1 MGGREE
7 RERGK
12 DGTDRWVLIIK
23 ILSFSLSPGKLAAE
37 NRLRRDV
44 SITNGRYCR
53 TAEESPLSSPLLP
66 SSLLPLPHRRRGSPL
81 GIVLLRGWKPVLR
94 DRRTRPA
101 DFAAPALS
109 SAFLLINFLPSQ
121 RRIKVEK
128 NWNEISFLR
137 TFPRSNGRELA
148 DPRWRSTLAVKNWR
162 ARKEGRGGEAGSVER
177 GNEKSPR

>member
-1 MGGREE
+1 MGGREA

-109 SAFLLINFLPSQ
+109 SAFLLINFLPETHKS
-121 RRIKVEK
+121 REKLERNFISTYVSTVEWTRIHV
-128 NWNEISFLR
+128 
-137 TFPRSNGRELA
+137 G
-148 DPRWRSTLAVKNWR
+148 DPRWR
-162 ARKEGRGGEAGSVER
+162 
-177 GNEKSPR
+177 

>member
-1 MGGREE
+1 MGGKEE

-128 NWNEISFLR
+128 NWNEISFLP
-137 TFPRSNGRELA
+137 TFPRSNGRG
-148 DPRWRSTLAVKNWR
+148 STLAIHVGGEKLAR
-162 ARKEGRGGEAGSVER
+162 KEGRKEGRGGEVGSVER

>member
-1 MGGREE
+1 MGGREA

-53 TAEESPLSSPLLP
+53 TAEESPLSPLLF
-66 SSLLPLPHRRRGSPL
+66 SLCRRGSPL

-128 NWNEISFLR
+128 NWNEISFLP

>member
-1 MGGREE
+1 MGGR
-7 RERGK
+7 RGK

-53 TAEESPLSSPLLP
+53 SRGISSLLSP
-66 SSLLPLPHRRRGSPL
+66 LLPLPHRRRGSPL

-137 TFPRSNGRELA
+137 TFPRSNGRG
-148 DPRWRSTLAVKNWR
+148 STLAIHIGGEKL
-162 ARKEGRGGEAGSVER
+162 ARKEGRKRWRSWFGR
-177 GNEKSPR
+177 TRK

>member
-1 MGGREE
+1 MGGREA

-53 TAEESPLSSPLLP
+53 TAEESPLSSLLF
-66 SSLLPLPHRRRGSPL
+66 SLCRRGSPL

-137 TFPRSNGRELA
+137 TFPRSNGRG
-148 DPRWRSTLAVKNWR
+148 STLAIHVGGEKL
-162 ARKEGRGGEAGSVER
+162 ARKEGRKEEVAGSVER